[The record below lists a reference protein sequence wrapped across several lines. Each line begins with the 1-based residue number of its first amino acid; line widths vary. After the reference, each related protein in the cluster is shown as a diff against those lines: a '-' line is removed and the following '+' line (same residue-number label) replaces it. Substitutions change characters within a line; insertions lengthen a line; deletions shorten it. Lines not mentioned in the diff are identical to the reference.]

1 VPMTLG
7 FNRSSTVWSLKL
19 CKHATEKEAEMIAEH
34 LRRCGYNPS
43 VSKSAVAGIVK
54 YYLVILGAK
63 DVAKLAQSD
72 TKVLKAV
79 LELAGRK
86 GVKREEALK
95 HLGVAES
102 PPLLSEAPA
111 VKLPREKRLIR

>member
-1 VPMTLG
+1 MTLG
-7 FNRSSTVWSLKL
+7 FNRSSTGWSLKL

-54 YYLVILGAK
+54 YYLVILGATL
-63 DVAKLAQSD
+63 VSHCASFATSL
-72 TKVLKAV
+72 LKAV
-79 LELAGRK
+79 LELAGKK

-95 HLGVAES
+95 YLGVAES
-102 PPLLSEAPA
+102 PPLFSKAPA
-111 VKLPREKRLIR
+111 VKLPREKRLLR